1 MVTDVRSILV
11 LIAIAAWQQIV
22 QLGPYVIV
30 GVLMAALLGQL
41 DLSRRL
47 AWLSRSGPASIL
59 GAACAG
65 SLSPLSTYGTVPLLL
80 QLVREGASPGPV
92 LAFLTASSMLN
103 PQLFF
108 LILGGLGPR
117 LALAQLAGILLL
129 SLIAGWAATRLS
141 PSWLLHASTLPAP
154 PAPSRRL
161 AWSQFTSDVI
171 RMFEW
176 IGLTFVI
183 GVILSAAIQVLV
195 PLQWVTWLIGQ
206 SRWLGVLAAGVLG
219 VPLYT
224 CGGSAVPV
232 LSGLA
237 KMGMSQS
244 VALAFL
250 LSGPATRATTLAA
263 MGSLLNRRALI
274 AYVVYIV
281 IGAVVMGWLLG

>member
-11 LIAIAAWQQIV
+11 LIAIAAWQQIT
-22 QLGPYVIV
+22 QLGPYVIA

-47 AWLSRSGPASIL
+47 AWIGKSNPVSIL
-59 GAACAG
+59 SAACVG
-65 SLSPLSTYGTVPLLL
+65 SLSPLSTYGTAPLLL

-92 LAFLTASSMLN
+92 LAFLMASSMLN

-108 LILGGLGPR
+108 LILGGLGLR
-117 LALAQLAGILLL
+117 LALAQLAGILIL

-141 PSWLLHASTLPAP
+141 PSLLLHASTLPTP
-154 PAPSRRL
+154 PTPSRRF
-161 AWSQFTSDVI
+161 AWSKFTGDAI

-176 IGLTFVI
+176 IGLTFVT

-195 PLQWVTWLIGQ
+195 PMQWVTWLMGQ

-237 KMGMSQS
+237 QMGLSQS

-250 LSGPATRATTLAA
+250 LSGPATRATALAA
-263 MGSLLNRRALI
+263 IGSLLNRRALI

-281 IGAVVMGWLLG
+281 IGAVVMGWLVG